1 MLCDIINC
9 HVCISDMNVWQ
20 YINSYSLQN
29 NITSHIIILGFY
41 LLCLGFKNLYIAVLF
56 VFLVGWCKFLFM
68 VILFWTFY
76 ILGIKFFRIDLKNLD
91 HFLMKDDFSCMNN
104 SNPIF
109 FKVWIF
115 FDWYG
120 LQWILPVDFQS
131 IHPQVLQ
138 FIVVFDVIYI
148 R

>member
-1 MLCDIINC
+1 MFIFFLI
-9 HVCISDMNVWQ
+9 H
-20 YINSYSLQN
+20 N
-29 NITSHIIILGFY
+29 NITRYIIILGFY

-91 HFLMKDDFSCMNN
+91 HFLMLDNFSCMNN

-115 FDWYG
+115 FDWYV
-120 LQWILPVDFQS
+120 LQWLLLVDFQF
-131 IHPQVLQ
+131 IHTEVLHSLLFFMSCI
-138 FIVVFDVIYI
+138 FINHDSLCILIQYI
-148 R
+148 LMWWN